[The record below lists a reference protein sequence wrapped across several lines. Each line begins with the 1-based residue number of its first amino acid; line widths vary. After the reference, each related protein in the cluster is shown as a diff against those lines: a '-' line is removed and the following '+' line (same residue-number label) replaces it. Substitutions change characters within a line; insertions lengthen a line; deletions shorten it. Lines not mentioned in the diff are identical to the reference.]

1 MVQASVFSTVVSN
14 LADPVM
20 ILMIAA
26 TVVYGIIFG
35 VVPGLGP
42 PIAIILLIPV
52 TVLID
57 PSMALA
63 MMGAAY
69 VSSVYGGSISA
80 ILLNVPGEPTSIA
93 TTFDGYPM
101 TKKGEAHIALGASVF
116 SSTLGGLLSLLVLI
130 LVAKPAAD
138 IAIRFGAQEFFALG
152 IFGLAIVAAISRG
165 SILKSVVATLI
176 GLFIAVIGFSPMT
189 GVRRFTF
196 GSSYLSQGIDLI
208 IVIVGLFAVSEAMIL
223 IEKGGQIADTDEEVT
238 VDVSRD
244 LWVGVRAALN
254 RPVAV
259 LRASI
264 IGIVF
269 GLIPALG
276 AAVANF
282 VAYFDLQSSSSEGE
296 KFGTGVVE
304 GIIAPEASNNAVTA
318 SSLVPTLVIGI
329 PGNVTTAIL
338 LGVITFQG
346 IRVGP
351 ELFSRTPELVYTFFG
366 SLFIANVF
374 VFVFGFLISHQ
385 LISLTKI
392 DVEILAPAIMITS
405 ILGAF
410 TLSLSTADAAFALV
424 IGVFGFA
431 LRKLEYSPINM
442 VFGLILGP
450 IIESNFQRAMLSTG
464 GDYLTFLASP
474 VALLL
479 LIISIGIALSRL
491 VTMMTGASLVSA
503 INRYM

>member
-1 MVQASVFSTVVSN
+1 MLQLSVFSTV
-14 LADPVM
+14 LASLVDPIM
-20 ILMIAA
+20 ILLIAA

-57 PSMALA
+57 PPMALA

-101 TKKGEAHIALGASVF
+101 TRKGEAHIALGASVL
-116 SSTLGGLLSLLVLI
+116 SSTVGGLLSLLVLI

-138 IAIRFGAQEFFALG
+138 IAIQFGAQEFFALG
-152 IFGLAIVAAISRG
+152 IFGLAIVAVISRG
-165 SILKSVVATLI
+165 SMLKSIIATLI
-176 GLFIAVIGFSPMT
+176 GLFVAVIGFSPMT

-196 GSSYLSQGIDLI
+196 GISYLSQGIDLI

-223 IEKGGQIADTDEEVT
+223 IEKGGQISDTDGD
-238 VDVSRD
+238 VDLEVSRD
-244 LWVGVRAALN
+244 LWVGVREALN
-254 RPVAV
+254 RPIAV
-259 LRASI
+259 FRASL

-269 GLIPALG
+269 GLVPALG

-282 VAYFDLQSSSSEGE
+282 VAYFDLQSASSESD

-351 ELFSRTPELVYTFFG
+351 ELFSRTPELVYIFFG

-374 VFVFGFLISHQ
+374 VFIFGFLISHQ
-385 LISLTKI
+385 LISLTEI

-405 ILGAF
+405 IMGAF
-410 TLSLSTADAAFALV
+410 TLSFSTSDAIFALIIGV
-424 IGVFGFA
+424 IGFS

-450 IIESNFQRAMLSTG
+450 IIESNYQRALLSG
-464 GDYLTFLASP
+464 GGNYLTFFESPLA
-474 VALLL
+474 LI
-479 LIISIGIALSRL
+479 LIIVSFVIAASRVVSII
-491 VTMMTGASLVSA
+491 TGTSLM
-503 INRYM
+503 NRIR